1 MRWCLYVDMDAFY
14 VSCELRDRPELKG
27 LPVAVGPDPKEG
39 HPRGVVLSASYEAR
53 KFGFRS
59 ALPVARAHE
68 LCPTAVWIAPD
79 FSKYDSAAREVR
91 KVLGRFSPEVV
102 PFSIDEA
109 AVYVELASAEAAR
122 SMATEIQSAL
132 ASELHLPCSIGISIY
147 RTVAKIATDRAKP
160 GGICVVDAPS
170 TAEFLAPLP
179 VRAIPGVGP
188 KTQAALEQLDIRTI
202 GDLRSSNPQ
211 ALLRRFGSFGEEL
224 RALAAGAPRE
234 TGDLES
240 TGPKSRSSD
249 HTLAEDTRDVPTLER
264 VVRDLGRETAKSVQS
279 EGFRYANVTV
289 RLRWEDF
296 QQVQRGRSLGA
307 AQEGPEPSIREALR
321 LLRELLEEE
330 RGGRNR
336 RVRLVSVRLG
346 ELTPRTGRQR
356 RLDRYL
362 RTASAAGSRSLAGRA
377 KADSRD
383 VPVVTVP
390 AKR

>member
-79 FSKYDSAAREVR
+79 FHKYESAAHEVR
-91 KVLGRFSPEVV
+91 KVLGRFSSEVV

-109 AVYVELASAEAAR
+109 AVYVDLPSAEAAR
-122 SMATEIQSAL
+122 SMAGEIQVAL
-132 ASELHLPCSIGISIY
+132 ASELHLPCSIGVSVY

-160 GGICVVDAPS
+160 GGICVVDAPA

-179 VRAIPGVGP
+179 VRVVPGVGP
-188 KTQAALEQLDIRTI
+188 KTQAALEELDIRVI
-202 GDLRSSNPQ
+202 GDLRSKSPR
-211 ALLRRFGSFGEEL
+211 ALLRRFGTFGEEL

-240 TGPKSRSSD
+240 GGPKSRSSD
-249 HTLAEDTRDVPTLER
+249 HTLAEDSRDVPTLEGI
-264 VVRDLGRETAKSVQS
+264 VRDIGRDTAKSVQA

-307 AQEGPEPSIREALR
+307 AQEGTEPCVREALR

-336 RVRLVSVRLG
+336 RVRLLSVRLG

-362 RTASAAGSRSLAGRA
+362 RASGPAGVRLRAGSAETESPSTPPAA
-377 KADSRD
+377 A
-383 VPVVTVP
+383 P